1 MPDILAPP
9 LLLDVTPT
17 VGLKGGKTYRKCEAW
32 NKMSTSSSWRPWE
45 ARKEQMRYTCSTQ
58 SLRVHHVQILSFQSS
73 CWPSCCISYAIW
85 KVLRFSACKKE
96 HNASNIPLKLG
107 HANLGSTYSP
117 LQRYEF
123 FMKLPTFSCY
133 FFIIY
138 IHFFFESF
146 VFLRKSD
153 YLCHRNQLMTE
164 VIWIHLHSL

>member
-1 MPDILAPP
+1 MWSVEQNVHIFK
-9 LLLDVTPT
+9 
-17 VGLKGGKTYRKCEAW
+17 LKALRSPKRTDEIQLFHAVVAR
-32 NKMSTSSSWRPWE
+32 TS
-45 ARKEQMRYTCSTQ
+45 CSD
-58 SLRVHHVQILSFQSS
+58 LSFQSS

-107 HANLGSTYSP
+107 HANLWSTYSP
-117 LQRYEF
+117 LQRYEL

-146 VFLRKSD
+146 VFFRKSD
-153 YLCHRNQLMTE
+153 YLCHRKQIIQLSQVE
-164 VIWIHLHSL
+164 GIKGIKGEKGA